1 MPASSS
7 ADLDRLDLDLKL
19 VLDRD
24 AEVPI
29 GVQLAWALR
38 ARLRDGTL
46 LPGQRLPGL
55 RDLATALHI
64 NANTVRA
71 VYQRLEHEGI
81 IVSRQGSGT
90 FVADTPL
97 QAPSPAGA
105 IAAQAARAALDTGV
119 DPRDVAAALYV
130 APVAVAAATDAA
142 AVVATPSAAV
152 AVASSAAVAATPAP
166 GAPTA
171 AKTSVRSAGS
181 RPTGGTSLTARRR
194 QLRAQIAAL
203 QRTLGELETRHPAL
217 VLMPTEPTGPAG
229 PRLLDVGELEQ
240 VQALLIARLT
250 TLHAAIDKVAARAS
264 SSASDSGDSREIQ
277 QADKAPH
284 RHAGK
289 DSRRASRSGRARGAN
304 ATASASASVSA
315 PKATRV
321 RPAPAGA

>member
-1 MPASSS
+1 MPST
-7 ADLDRLDLDLKL
+7 DLDQLDLDL
-19 VLDRD
+19 VLDRN

-46 LPGQRLPGL
+46 APGQRLPGL

-81 IVSRQGSGT
+81 LVSRQGSGT
-90 FVADTPL
+90 FVSDAPA
-97 QAPSPAGA
+97 QAPSAAGA

-130 APVAVAAATDAA
+130 APAGGSA
-142 AVVATPSAAV
+142 PSLA
-152 AVASSAAVAATPAP
+152 
-166 GAPTA
+166 
-171 AKTSVRSAGS
+171 
-181 RPTGGTSLTARRR
+181 ARRR

-203 QRTLGELETRHPAL
+203 QRTLGELEARHPAL
-217 VLMPTEPTGPAG
+217 VPMPAEPAGAATG

-240 VQALLIARLT
+240 VQAQLVSRLT
-250 TLHAAIDKVAARAS
+250 AMHAAIDKFAARAAAVPEDSSS
-264 SSASDSGDSREIQ
+264 SSAGSRKTQ
-277 QADKAPH
+277 TAKTP
-284 RHAGK
+284 
-289 DSRRASRSGRARGAN
+289 RR
-304 ATASASASVSA
+304 TAS
-315 PKATRV
+315 TRA

>member
-1 MPASSS
+1 VPST
-7 ADLDRLDLDLKL
+7 DLDQLDLDL

-46 LPGQRLPGL
+46 APGQRLPGL

-81 IVSRQGSGT
+81 LVSRQGSGT
-90 FVADTPL
+90 FVSDAPT
-97 QAPSPAGA
+97 QAPSAAGA

-130 APVAVAAATDAA
+130 APATVGSAAAAA
-142 AVVATPSAAV
+142 AKPAARSAAGDGV
-152 AVASSAAVAATPAP
+152 A
-166 GAPTA
+166 
-171 AKTSVRSAGS
+171 
-181 RPTGGTSLTARRR
+181 ARRR

-203 QRTLGELETRHPAL
+203 QRTLGELEARHPAL
-217 VLMPTEPTGPAG
+217 VPMPAEPTGAVSG
-229 PRLLDVGELEQ
+229 PRLLDVGELEH
-240 VQALLIARLT
+240 VQAQLVSRLT
-250 TLHAAIDKVAARAS
+250 ALHAAIDKFAARAAAALPDDPPS
-264 SSASDSGDSREIQ
+264 PSTGSRKPQ
-277 QADKAPH
+277 TAKTP
-284 RHAGK
+284 
-289 DSRRASRSGRARGAN
+289 RRTAAARA
-304 ATASASASVSA
+304 
-315 PKATRV
+315 

>member
-1 MPASSS
+1 MPST
-7 ADLDRLDLDLKL
+7 DLDQLDLDL
-19 VLDRD
+19 VLDRN

-46 LPGQRLPGL
+46 APGQRLPGL

-81 IVSRQGSGT
+81 LVSRQGSGT
-90 FVADTPL
+90 FVSDAPA
-97 QAPSPAGA
+97 QAPSAAGA

-130 APVAVAAATDAA
+130 APAVVGSVAA
-142 AVVATPSAAV
+142 VG
-152 AVASSAAVAATPAP
+152 SSAAARRAAAAKPLARTATPA
-166 GAPTA
+166 GAPEGGSA
-171 AKTSVRSAGS
+171 ASPA
-181 RPTGGTSLTARRR
+181 ARRR

-203 QRTLGELETRHPAL
+203 QRTLGELEARHPAL
-217 VLMPTEPTGPAG
+217 VPMPAEPTGASGG

-240 VQALLIARLT
+240 VQAQLVSRLT
-250 TLHAAIDKVAARAS
+250 ALHAAIDKFAARAAAVPEDPS
-264 SSASDSGDSREIQ
+264 SPSAGSRKPQ
-277 QADKAPH
+277 TAKTP
-284 RHAGK
+284 
-289 DSRRASRSGRARGAN
+289 RRAAAPRA
-304 ATASASASVSA
+304 
-315 PKATRV
+315 